1 VRHGFRTDDEQSAPN
16 ASAAHLPRGAEGEGG
31 ERVSRH
37 YVSLYLGPLALE
49 EVGLV
54 VDALSTSTVGF
65 ALDGAGKTFSLSV
78 GTLDEEE
85 EE

>member
-1 VRHGFRTDDEQSAPN
+1 M
-16 ASAAHLPRGAEGEGG
+16 
-31 ERVSRH
+31 SRH